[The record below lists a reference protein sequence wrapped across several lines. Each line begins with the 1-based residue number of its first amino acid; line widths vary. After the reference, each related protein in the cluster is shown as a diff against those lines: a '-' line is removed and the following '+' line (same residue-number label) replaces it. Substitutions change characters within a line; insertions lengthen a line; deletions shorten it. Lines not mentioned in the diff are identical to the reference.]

1 MREHWQGLF
10 GRFYPVCW
18 LVDCLHW
25 QFFTVTV
32 SKLVKVT
39 IETSQPFSFLC
50 LEDNYWYKYR
60 SNSTVRH
67 KSKVQVRLLETD
79 VIIYM
84 EIKSAAL
91 LWTAFLLNGMLKHK
105 NILQTECLLVLV
117 SLLDFLVAVIMRFA
131 AFRNGCCLLYT
142 MWRHHSQSCE
152 ESIPAYILFMK
163 VCLFDFNHSKAWRKI
178 LVELVTQR
186 PSWNLVLCMTY
197 YYYYYLVVIGS
208 RSIHGNLMWSVF
220 DFQSDS

>member
-10 GRFYPVCW
+10 GRFYPVWW

-39 IETSQPFSFLC
+39 IETSQPFRFLC

-117 SLLDFLVAVIMRFA
+117 SRLDFLVAVIMRFA
-131 AFRNGCCLLYT
+131 AFRNAA
-142 MWRHHSQSCE
+142 SF
-152 ESIPAYILFMK
+152 I
-163 VCLFDFNHSKAWRKI
+163 
-178 LVELVTQR
+178 
-186 PSWNLVLCMTY
+186 
-197 YYYYYLVVIGS
+197 
-208 RSIHGNLMWSVF
+208 
-220 DFQSDS
+220 